1 MLKFIFLTSNSA
13 PNHSNHFGR
22 PRFLNRG
29 QLEAG
34 IGISRISS
42 GQHLVSIT
50 HAIAIAIWIENVC
63 SGSTLAKIRKT
74 VAITINCSRRSRAS
88 TENGRCTPIGRIT
101 MITIFIDDFQ
111 RWSVTVSGN
120 RPWSIVIIVELMNDI
135 PTRIPEN
142 NFLTTIRE
150 RSAGPLAHDVR
161 SVAVDIL
168 KLRGVSNNQAISSR
182 GQSHSSNAECP
193 NRASIVNRN
202 ILDTQRI
209 RTRVAD
215 LNEFKRRS
223 LDWMIHQLGDFEI
236 LECRANDGRI
246 DDQSIVKGKTNFLQG
261 IGRGKEPSLHSSRRR
276 RKRTSQQVH
285 PHARLGAVFED
296 QLISNSLPSNHG
308 TALVPIDAGKLSVT
322 PSCCAL
328 HSQKISVLHSDGVTN
343 NRAILDQLEN

>member
-1 MLKFIFLTSNSA
+1 
-13 PNHSNHFGR
+13 
-22 PRFLNRG
+22 
-29 QLEAG
+29 
-34 IGISRISS
+34 
-42 GQHLVSIT
+42 
-50 HAIAIAIWIENVC
+50 
-63 SGSTLAKIRKT
+63 
-74 VAITINCSRRSRAS
+74 
-88 TENGRCTPIGRIT
+88 

-142 NFLTTIRE
+142 DFLATIRE
-150 RSAGPLAHDVR
+150 RSAGPLAHDVQ

-168 KLRGVSNNQAISSR
+168 KLRGVSNNQAIGSR
-182 GQSHSSNAECP
+182 SQSHRSNAECP

-223 LDWMIHQLGDFEI
+223 LDWMIHELSDFEM
-236 LECRANDGRI
+236 LKRRANDRRI

-261 IGRGKEPSLHSSRRR
+261 IGRGKEPALHSNRRS
-276 RKRTSQQVH
+276 RKRTGQQVH

-296 QLISNSLPSNHG
+296 QLISNSLSSNHG

-322 PSCCAL
+322 PSCRAL
-328 HSQKISVLHSDGVTN
+328 HSQKISVLHSDGITN
-343 NRAILDQLEN
+343 SRAILDQLEN